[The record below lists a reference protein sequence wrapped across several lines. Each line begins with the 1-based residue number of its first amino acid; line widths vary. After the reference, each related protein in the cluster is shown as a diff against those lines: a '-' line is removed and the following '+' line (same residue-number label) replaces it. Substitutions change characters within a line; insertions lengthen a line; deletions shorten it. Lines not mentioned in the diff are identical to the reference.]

1 MKDKCILDKDGGA
14 GGGGDLLLENRRV
27 NSQLCLRSIRAL
39 KTTETKGEAG
49 VKAGQID

>member
-1 MKDKCILDKDGGA
+1 MFISAEPESGRWGR
-14 GGGGDLLLENRRV
+14 GGDLLLENRRV